1 MTKREYTGC
10 IFAFMFGE
18 WAVLMEHVPGDEW
31 VLPSGSCDPL
41 KDVRGELQGLMADCF
56 GMCIPATDFSRSRA
70 VSGWMT
76 AFVDP
81 TGKDDGPEVIFDELC
96 ITKLR
101 WLPVSRLH
109 RFANPETAE
118 LVKAELRAQGFWR
131 NLYHIIKSKIKKPV
145 L

>member
-1 MTKREYTGC
+1 
-10 IFAFMFGE
+10 MFGE
-18 WAVLMEHVPGDEW
+18 WAVLMEQDPENGW

-41 KDVRGELQGLMADCF
+41 KDVRGELQELMADCF
-56 GMCIPATDFSRSRA
+56 SMCIPATDFSRSKT

-101 WLPVSRLH
+101 WLPVSKLY
-109 RFANPETAE
+109 RFANPETVT
-118 LVKAELRAQGFWR
+118 LVKAELHAQGFWR

>member
-1 MTKREYTGC
+1 MTKKVYTGC

-18 WAVLMEHVPGDEW
+18 WAVLMEQDPKDGW
-31 VLPSGSCDPL
+31 SLPSGSCDL
-41 KDVRGELQGLMADCF
+41 LEDNRVALQELMADCF
-56 GMCIPATDFSRSRA
+56 GMCVPATDFSRSRA

-76 AFVDP
+76 AFIDP
-81 TGKDDGPEVIFDELC
+81 TGKDDGPEAIFDELC

-101 WLPVSRLH
+101 WLPVAKLH
-109 RFANPETAE
+109 RFADLETVE

-131 NLYHIIKSKIKKPV
+131 NLYHIIKSKLKKPV

>member
-18 WAVLMEHVPGDEW
+18 WTVLMEQVPVDGW
-31 VLPSGSCDPL
+31 SLPSGSCDPL
-41 KDVRGELQGLMADCF
+41 IDVRGELQELMADCF

-76 AFVDP
+76 AFIDP

-109 RFANPETAE
+109 RFTDPDTAA
-118 LVKAELRAQGFWR
+118 LVKAELRAQGLWR
-131 NLYHIIKSKIKKPV
+131 TLVHMFRSKVKKPI